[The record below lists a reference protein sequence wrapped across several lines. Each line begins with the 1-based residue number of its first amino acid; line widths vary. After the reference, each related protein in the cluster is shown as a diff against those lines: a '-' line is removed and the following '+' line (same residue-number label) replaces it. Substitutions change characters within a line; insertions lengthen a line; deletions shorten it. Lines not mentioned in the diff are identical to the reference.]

1 LVEKTPFH
9 TEQLRFE
16 SGERFVLTVAADG
29 MPVWWPNLYCQIAL
43 RERGISFSAMHA
55 YMSAI
60 CVFHNVCGNL
70 GIDVDARIESLELFR
85 EEEIAALR
93 DELRRKLRNS
103 EAQGRGSSGEKETVR
118 NAHWK
123 SRLTAV
129 SNYIIWRSN
138 PVIDRMSLRDER
150 LPEARRRLDALPKR
164 LVGKIVVRKNTSK
177 EGMDEKTERAFLD
190 AITPG
195 HPTNPFRKRNQ
206 IRNQALWRLYHA
218 GLRRS
223 APLILTGHH
232 LHLNTDDPYVFV
244 PRVQDDPDDPRAQ
257 EPRNKTLPHPVS
269 LRADTA
275 AILHEYMVKH
285 RPTYPGAKKSKYVF
299 FSQKGEP
306 LSIGAVVRTYER
318 LRKKVPGIPDDFA
331 PHMVRRSNKDS
342 MGDAAEE
349 LGFTPELEQQVV
361 NQQSGWTP
369 TSETR
374 LNYQR
379 RRLRRKGNQIAVAMQ
394 NKATRGR
401 ANG

>member
-1 LVEKTPFH
+1 LAEKTPFR
-9 TEQLRFE
+9 TEQLRLE
-16 SGERFVLTVAADG
+16 NGERFVLTVAADG
-29 MPVWWPNLYCQIAL
+29 MPVWWPNLYCQIAI

-55 YMSAI
+55 YMSVI

-70 GIDVDARIESLELFR
+70 GIDVDARIETLELFR
-85 EEEIAALR
+85 EEEIAHLR

-103 EAQGRGSSGEKETVR
+103 EAEGEKETVR

-129 SNYIIWRSN
+129 SNYIVWRTN

-164 LVGKIVVRKNTSK
+164 LVGKIVARRNTSK
-177 EGMDEKTERAFLD
+177 EGMDERTERAFLD

-195 HPTNPFRKRNQ
+195 HATNPFNKRNQ
-206 IRNQALWRLYHA
+206 IRNQAIWLLYHA

-257 EPRNKTLPHPVS
+257 EPRNKTRAHPVS

-275 AILHEYMVKH
+275 AILHNYMINH
-285 RPTYPGAKKSKYVF
+285 RPTYPGSKKSK
-299 FSQKGEP
+299 
-306 LSIGAVVRTYER
+306 
-318 LRKKVPGIPDDFA
+318 
-331 PHMVRRSNKDS
+331 
-342 MGDAAEE
+342 
-349 LGFTPELEQQVV
+349 
-361 NQQSGWTP
+361 
-369 TSETR
+369 
-374 LNYQR
+374 
-379 RRLRRKGNQIAVAMQ
+379 
-394 NKATRGR
+394 
-401 ANG
+401 